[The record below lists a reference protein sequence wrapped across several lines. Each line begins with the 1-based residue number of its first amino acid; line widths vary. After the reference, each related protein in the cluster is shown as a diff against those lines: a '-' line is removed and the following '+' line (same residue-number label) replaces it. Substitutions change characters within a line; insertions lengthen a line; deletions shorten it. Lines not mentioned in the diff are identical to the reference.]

1 MIDINKSIYKN
12 DSKQM
17 NKSDNASKAEAEI
30 YNSES
35 LIRPLIRIRE
45 NSYSINFDSRLYWY
59 LFSRTTL

>member
-30 YNSES
+30 NNSES
-35 LIRPLIRIRE
+35 LICPLIRIRE